1 MRLSVLLSLLAAP
14 AFAWDYSASPICTLS
29 HATEKAE
36 LTLTYNNRADA
47 SYAIEITR
55 KDQAWPNAPIFM
67 MRFDGLRPSVI
78 TTDRHV
84 LDGEGQTLKVTDRGF
99 GNVLDGL
106 ELNFI
111 ATAKSGETMLI
122 FPLTGAAPAVRR
134 FRACVASP
142 EI

>member
-1 MRLSVLLSLLAAP
+1 MRLTVLLFFFATQ
-14 AFAWDYSASPICTLS
+14 AFAWDYAGSPVCTLKHS
-29 HATEKAE
+29 TEKAD
-36 LTLTYNNRADA
+36 LTLTYDNRADGP
-47 SYAIEITR
+47 YAIQITR
-55 KDQAWPNAPIFM
+55 NDKVWPSDPVFL
-67 MRFDGLRPSVI
+67 MRFDGLRPLVI

-84 LDGEGQTLKVTDRGF
+84 VDAERKSLTVTDRGF

-106 ELNFI
+106 EYNFI

-134 FRACVASP
+134 FKACVASP